1 MCGNFGLLLLD
12 ARQTA
17 LVLEL
22 LRKMLE
28 VAMVRGAQSA
38 GLVTYS
44 AVRVGGVYRD
54 SFGCR
59 SRVVNGKRTNLA
71 TLLLDK
77 FLRQLERRRIHGTF
91 GAIEAPQLFQGHT
104 RFATS
109 SLTTR
114 YTLERESFCILM
126 FSPRT
131 IRDSLRARYELA
143 DDEVHQRVFQSVFIV
158 EHLIISHVSH
168 TFVFVCAT
176 LVLVLACIYATPDPP
191 TPMPLCNATTPLFSI
206 CHTRLWPH
214 LSFLCVVSSFILR
227 RIFLY
232 FGGVYSVTPYSHT
245 VDLAS
250 PGADAIRTAG
260 HPEGGEL
267 TGNGASRAALVR
279 LLEAEGTHVAADTSS
294 RTSLTMAISTF
305 SNSDRRERR
314 SAWTISWR
322 QKKKKKKTPTSWRQ
336 SKCVYIITYIL
347 TSTPSKKISLILSL
361 P

>member
-114 YTLERESFCILM
+114 YT
-126 FSPRT
+126 
-131 IRDSLRARYELA
+131 
-143 DDEVHQRVFQSVFIV
+143 
-158 EHLIISHVSH
+158 
-168 TFVFVCAT
+168 
-176 LVLVLACIYATPDPP
+176 
-191 TPMPLCNATTPLFSI
+191 
-206 CHTRLWPH
+206 
-214 LSFLCVVSSFILR
+214 
-227 RIFLY
+227 
-232 FGGVYSVTPYSHT
+232 
-245 VDLAS
+245 
-250 PGADAIRTAG
+250 
-260 HPEGGEL
+260 
-267 TGNGASRAALVR
+267 
-279 LLEAEGTHVAADTSS
+279 
-294 RTSLTMAISTF
+294 
-305 SNSDRRERR
+305 
-314 SAWTISWR
+314 
-322 QKKKKKKTPTSWRQ
+322 
-336 SKCVYIITYIL
+336 
-347 TSTPSKKISLILSL
+347 
-361 P
+361 

>member
-168 TFVFVCAT
+168 TFVFRMCHTCSCFGV
-176 LVLVLACIYATPDPP
+176 Y
-191 TPMPLCNATTPLFSI
+191 I
-206 CHTRLWPH
+206 CHTRSAYSDASLQCHDSTLFDLPH
-214 LSFLCVVSSFILR
+214 SLLAASFFSLR
-227 RIFLY
+227 RVFLY
-232 FGGVYSVTPYSHT
+232 S
-245 VDLAS
+245 AS
-250 PGADAIRTAG
+250 
-260 HPEGGEL
+260 
-267 TGNGASRAALVR
+267 
-279 LLEAEGTHVAADTSS
+279 
-294 RTSLTMAISTF
+294 
-305 SNSDRRERR
+305 
-314 SAWTISWR
+314 
-322 QKKKKKKTPTSWRQ
+322 
-336 SKCVYIITYIL
+336 Y
-347 TSTPSKKISLILSL
+347 LSL
-361 P
+361 FWGRI